1 MNYVSKKITCT
12 ACSGVRVNPESHE
25 FEDFCEIMVGRF
37 TPTQASRKLRREHN
51 DPSITIR
58 ACELDTDIYRMPVLQ
73 FIAMATKVEDK
84 EK

>member
-25 FEDFCEIMVGRF
+25 FEEFCEIMVGRY
-37 TPTQASRKLRREHN
+37 TPTQASRKLRREHS
-51 DPSITIR
+51 DITITIR
-58 ACELDTDIYRMPVLQ
+58 ACELETDVYRMPTLQ
-73 FIAMATKVEDK
+73 FMALATKVEE